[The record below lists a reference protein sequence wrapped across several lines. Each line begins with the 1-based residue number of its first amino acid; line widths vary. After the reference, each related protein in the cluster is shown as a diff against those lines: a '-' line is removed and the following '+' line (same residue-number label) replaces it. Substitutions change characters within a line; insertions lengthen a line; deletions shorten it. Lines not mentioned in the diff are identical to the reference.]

1 MRFEIG
7 IVRTKGRKF
16 IDLTRYENGFDFVL
30 NLIPKKFGFYL
41 WVIVDKKVPKVPFSA
56 KGVDT
61 KNPSNFKDLSR
72 NNAKC
77 QKCQHICFL

>member
-30 NLIPKKFGFYL
+30 NLIPRKFGFYL
-41 WVIVDKKVPKVPFSA
+41 WVIVDKK
-56 KGVDT
+56 
-61 KNPSNFKDLSR
+61 
-72 NNAKC
+72 C
-77 QKCQHICFL
+77 QKCHLVPKGLAPKILQILRI